1 LPSIDRW
8 VVQQLTQLLADA
20 KLPRNCIS
28 IELTEQAAIS
38 NLARASDVV
47 RQLDARGCRLALD
60 DFGTGANSLTYL
72 KALKVYRVKIDGNFV
87 RDVLMIRNSQ
97 ATVCAVVELARGLKI
112 ETVAEYVE
120 NAEIAEQVKKM
131 GVDYAQGY
139 AFGKPEPLDDI
150 LKRLT
155 QDESARLHKLFLE
168 Q

>member
-1 LPSIDRW
+1 
-8 VVQQLTQLLADA
+8 
-20 KLPRNCIS
+20 
-28 IELTEQAAIS
+28 
-38 NLARASDVV
+38 
-47 RQLDARGCRLALD
+47 
-60 DFGTGANSLTYL
+60 L

-87 RDVLMIRNSQ
+87 RDVLTNRNSQ
-97 ATVCAVVELARGLKI
+97 ATVRAVVELARGLRI

-120 NAEIAEQVKKM
+120 NAEIAAQMKTM